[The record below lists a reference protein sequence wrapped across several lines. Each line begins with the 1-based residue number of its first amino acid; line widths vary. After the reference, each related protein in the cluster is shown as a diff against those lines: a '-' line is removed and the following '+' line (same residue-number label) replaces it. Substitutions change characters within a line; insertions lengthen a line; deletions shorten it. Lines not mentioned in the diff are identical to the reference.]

1 MNGKTRC
8 RILKAIRKEIAK
20 NNDIEYVTT
29 ECKYKGDCAGTCP
42 KCEAEVRYLEQELE
56 KRRKLGKSVAV
67 AGIAATMAVAG
78 TGCEGI
84 GLFNPELGGAP
95 MDPPSKTVLEGEPVE
110 SLSGDVAIPGDGEIM
125 GVIALPEDG
134 ELETG
139 ETEAPEEDPTD
150 GEEPLEGK
158 VVAPES
164 ESDGE

>member
-1 MNGKTRC
+1 MTVNGKTRC
-8 RILKAIRKEIAK
+8 KILKDIRKEIAE

-84 GLFNPELGGAP
+84 GLFDTTIGGAP
-95 MDPPSKTVLEGEPVE
+95 MDPPAQRQVEGELTSGGYFTAIE
-110 SLSGDVAIPGDGEIM
+110 GDVAIPGDDIM
-125 GVIALPEDG
+125 GVMVPTEELAG
-134 ELETG
+134 EPLE
-139 ETEAPEEDPTD
+139 EAPTD
-150 GEEPLEGK
+150 GE
-158 VVAPES
+158 
-164 ESDGE
+164 